1 MGATGDGDLDAR
13 IEALLVEERE
23 LSAVRKKLHDRLSSF
38 PNEMTTEKERELS
51 KRRRELHE
59 QIDALR
65 AERSKLRNEQHRDV
79 L

>member
-1 MGATGDGDLDAR
+1 MTAPGDSDLDAR
-13 IEALLVEERE
+13 IDALMAEERE
-23 LSAVRKKLHDRLSSF
+23 LSAIRKKLHDRLSSF

-65 AERSKLRNEQHRDV
+65 AERSKLRNEQRRDV
-79 L
+79 S